1 MNLLHNAR
9 IHTLDSARPTA
20 SALLIDRGQILA
32 VGGDEL
38 FDHRAEKHDL
48 GGRVVLPGLTD
59 AHIHLQ
65 HYSLSLQKI
74 DSFLGFCTHFI
85 YPIFPYNL
93 LIVKLI

>member
-1 MNLLHNAR
+1 MILLHNAR
-9 IHTLDSARPTA
+9 IHTLDSTHPTA

-38 FDHRAEKHDL
+38 LESRAEREDL

-74 DSFLGFCTHFI
+74 DCETTTL
-85 YPIFPYNL
+85 
-93 LIVKLI
+93 